1 MTSSVFMAIFSFA
14 ATNIDDIFVLMLL
27 YAQVR
32 NLKEIF
38 PIIAGQYFGM
48 GCLIF
53 LSTLGALG
61 ANILSPDYV
70 GFLGFLPLFLGIRA
84 WFSYRHSK
92 NETGKSQYTGA
103 MGFFS
108 VALLTIANGA
118 DNIGVYIP
126 LFSGCSRWDFL
137 IIIFIFTG
145 MIGLWC
151 YLGFVLINYPYIK
164 DKILRYQHILVPV
177 VLIILGLTILAKLP
191 FPDF

>member
-48 GCLIF
+48 GCLII
-53 LSTLGALG
+53 LSTLGTLG
-61 ANILSPDYV
+61 VNILSPDYV

-84 WFSYRHSK
+84 
-92 NETGKSQYTGA
+92 
-103 MGFFS
+103 
-108 VALLTIANGA
+108 
-118 DNIGVYIP
+118 
-126 LFSGCSRWDFL
+126 
-137 IIIFIFTG
+137 
-145 MIGLWC
+145 
-151 YLGFVLINYPYIK
+151 K